1 LLPFVVVLP
10 NVVAFVLIVL
20 GFGPGTG
27 AFASSL
33 LK

>member
-10 NVVAFVLIVL
+10 SVVAFVVIEL

-27 AFASSL
+27 ALISSL